1 MRYILDVSGRDL
13 ELIKA
18 SIVNFERSLEMS
30 SQGDFSH
37 LIDELNDTYLNLKRQ
52 KRKQLNSKL
61 RRKWGVQLWNVF
73 IKNLIE
79 EKSIWSQN

>member
-18 SIVNFERSLEMS
+18 SIVNFERSSEIS

-37 LIDELNDTYLNLKRQ
+37 LIDELNNTYLSLKRQ

-61 RRKWGVQLWNVF
+61 KRKWVVQL
-73 IKNLIE
+73 
-79 EKSIWSQN
+79 

>member
-30 SQGDFSH
+30 SQRDFEH
-37 LIDELNDTYLNLKRQ
+37 LIEELNETYLSLKRQ

-61 RRKWGVQLWNVF
+61 KRKWGVQL
-73 IKNLIE
+73 
-79 EKSIWSQN
+79 

>member
-30 SQGDFSH
+30 SQGNFDH
-37 LIDELNDTYLNLKRQ
+37 LIEELNDTYLSLKRQ
-52 KRKQLNSKL
+52 KTKQLNAKL
-61 RRKWGVQLWNVF
+61 RRKWG
-73 IKNLIE
+73 IMR
-79 EKSIWSQN
+79 

>member
-13 ELIKA
+13 ELIKS
-18 SIVNFERSLEMS
+18 SIVNFVRSLELS

-37 LIDELNDTYLNLKRQ
+37 LIDELNDTYLSLKRQ

-61 RRKWGVQLWNVF
+61 KRKWGV
-73 IKNLIE
+73 NL
-79 EKSIWSQN
+79 

>member
-18 SIVNFERSLEMS
+18 SIVHFERSLDMS
-30 SQGDFSH
+30 TQADFSH
-37 LIDELNDTYLNLKRQ
+37 LTDQLSDLYLSLKRQ

-61 RRKWGVQLWNVF
+61 KGKWGV
-73 IKNLIE
+73 NL
-79 EKSIWSQN
+79 

>member
-30 SQGDFSH
+30 SEEDFDH
-37 LIDELNDTYLNLKRQ
+37 LIDELNDTYMSLKLQ
-52 KRKQLNSKL
+52 KSKQLKAKL
-61 RRKWGVQLWNVF
+61 RNKWKVMR
-73 IKNLIE
+73 
-79 EKSIWSQN
+79 

>member
-30 SQGDFSH
+30 SEEDFDH
-37 LIDELNDTYLNLKRQ
+37 LIDEVNDTYMSLKLQ
-52 KRKQLNSKL
+52 KSKQLKAKL
-61 RRKWGVQLWNVF
+61 RRKWGVMR
-73 IKNLIE
+73 
-79 EKSIWSQN
+79 

>member
-18 SIVNFERSLEMS
+18 SIVNFERSLELL

-37 LIDELNDTYLNLKRQ
+37 LIDELNDTYLSLKRQ
-52 KRKQLNSKL
+52 KRKQLNAKL
-61 RRKWGVQLWNVF
+61 RRKWGV
-73 IKNLIE
+73 I
-79 EKSIWSQN
+79 S